1 MLEFG
6 YSLRECYSLQHSAGS
21 PNGLGAGYFL
31 LQHKKQLGGA
41 NFIYKI
47 KIFKS
52 DADGFDDIEDD
63 EPSMILY
70 VDKHTPPMPDSED
83 TPVVPDV
90 LGVEADAT
98 IGEGKEVRR
107 SRNGN
112 DLVREHVIWAKL

>member
-1 MLEFG
+1 VLEFDS
-6 YSLRECYSLQHSAGS
+6 SLRECYSLRRFAGS

-31 LQHKKQLGGA
+31 LQHKRQLGGA

-47 KIFKS
+47 KIFRN
-52 DADGFDDIEDD
+52 DAEGFDDIEDD

-83 TPVVPDV
+83 TPGVPDV
-90 LGVEADAT
+90 LGGEADAM